1 MYYMCSAKSIIVVCC
16 SKHSQCV
23 RAGGSRGD
31 EGKHSVRSSSTV
43 SLASVSWNCYCAKAA
58 SAVSQSVSHSL
69 SSGVCPPLPDRLHTA
84 GFSRSHGCPLR
95 VSLSLSAFIRVTNAL
110 LLFPSTPLC
119 TVRSPACLLRWKW
132 RGNEMNALSRA

>member
-23 RAGGSRGD
+23 RARGSRGD

-95 VSLSLSAFIRVTNAL
+95 VSLSFCFHSSHERPPPLPLHPSVHCQVTR
-110 LLFPSTPLC
+110 LF
-119 TVRSPACLLRWKW
+119 AQM
-132 RGNEMNALSRA
+132 EMERK